1 MQRTGVWLPVPI
13 LGDFRA
19 VILNVPDAVTLYGT
33 LGDLRSSLWGLQPQI
48 TRRLPKIHRKRS
60 GSEIMLSQDSDIVAG

>member
-1 MQRTGVWLPVPI
+1 MQRTGVWLPASI

-33 LGDLRSSLWGLQPQI
+33 FGDLRSSLWGLQPQI
-48 TRRLPKIHRKRS
+48 TIRLPKTHRKRS
-60 GSEIMLSQDSDIVAG
+60 GSKIVLSQDSVIVAG